1 MKRPDPS
8 RVKILRRSVF
18 RWYRRH
24 QRELVWR
31 TTRDPYAIL
40 VSEVM
45 LQQTQVS
52 RVQEKLPIFLRQFPT
67 LRSLARAPKA
77 RVIRAWQGMGYNN
90 RAVRLRDMA
99 RSVVSH
105 HGGRLPSD
113 IDHLQKLP
121 GVGPYTAHAVACFA
135 FGKRVPL
142 VDVNIHRVL
151 SRYFRRMSTTT
162 SLRSEKEMWELA
174 TTILPR
180 DAYTW
185 NQALMDLGATVC
197 TAKRPRCTDCP
208 LTSTCPSR
216 NLHLKTTEPLSKTK
230 KTEARY
236 DGVPHRI
243 WRGRIV
249 EILRTVDDHGTLTI
263 LSLGKKLKPAF
274 KKTEVR
280 WLSHIV
286 STLVR
291 DGLAHTIRA
300 GRAGL
305 TTRVSLT
312 QG

>member
-8 RVKILRRSVF
+8 RVKVLRRNVS

-99 RSVVSH
+99 GCVVTD
-105 HGGRLPSD
+105 HGGQLPSEVT
-113 IDHLQKLP
+113 LLEELP
-121 GVGPYTAHAVACFA
+121 GIGPYTAHAVACFA

-142 VDVNIHRVL
+142 VDVNIRRVL
-151 SRYFRRMSTTT
+151 SRYFRKMSTTT

-185 NQALMDLGATVC
+185 NQALMDLGATMC

-208 LTSTCPSR
+208 LTSMCSSR
-216 NLHLKTTEPLSKTK
+216 NLHLKTTERMYETK
-230 KTEARY
+230 KTEANY
-236 DGVPHRI
+236 DGIPHRI

-249 EILRTVDDHGTLTI
+249 EVLRTVDHHGTLTI
-263 LSLGKKLKPAF
+263 QSLGKRLKASF
-274 KKTEVR
+274 KKSEVP
-280 WLSHIV
+280 WLSRIV

-300 GRAGL
+300 GS